1 MAANMYDQAAQA
13 QFINTYAPIN
23 FGELYRIGAAQKAAI
38 DEAAQQF
45 GAQLQK
51 FNEFQS
57 PSLIDTQRYYDL
69 TVGRNDFQNAIN
81 QMVSNP
87 DALKD
92 AAFRSQ
98 LQSMINSVDYV
109 ALSNLKSSRDAML
122 KRQEINQK
130 LMLENRFNPLWHDV
144 DFANYDTLGSKKI
157 FDDITPLPYMSVR
170 ELVEPYVNNLKGE
183 FLGSKNGFLWNGV
196 TDEMTDAQL
205 QKNLSSI
212 QNTPQYQKYLET
224 YQKMGLNP
232 EQAQQQLL
240 NEIYT
245 AGREYT
251 WNKADRDPVAI
262 ENMRL
267 QRKYASAANT
277 ANNLLNLTRVLESD
291 ATRNHLLRFTNLTPQ
306 EVDAFAEQGFKA
318 LSPEKQQ
325 EVLNLKNPGYVESKM
340 KNYYDQVLKDTR
352 RRSTAENAV
361 IDLMST
367 PISYE
372 ASDKYAAYGTTGK
385 QDKDGFYTAN
395 NSSNFKLAKEL
406 VYNTIGKDT
415 DKGLQK
421 FISLW
426 NDGNNFSNFKISS
439 DQRMI
444 SDGNDIYIVKH
455 AYIPED
461 QLLKARIDRK
471 SLSAL
476 GTPVTVDAGPKTT
489 ERYDNRGN
497 LESTTTSS
505 STPVKTIRITVLQ
518 QLPRSGEAAITSDA
532 AWMDKNLGIQTK
544 TQDIQDM
551 LSQEENL

>member
-13 QFINTYAPIN
+13 QFINTYVPIN
-23 FGELYRIGAAQKAAI
+23 FGELYRIGAAQKAAV

-45 GAQLQK
+45 GTQLQK
-51 FNEFQS
+51 FGEFQS
-57 PSLIDTQRYYDL
+57 PSQIDTQRYYDL
-69 TVGRNDFQNAIN
+69 TIGRQDFQNAIN

-98 LQSMINSVDYV
+98 LQSMINSVDYGT
-109 ALSNLKSSRDAML
+109 LSNLRSSRDAML
-122 KRQEINQK
+122 KRQEVNQK

-144 DFANYDTLGSKKI
+144 DFANYDTVNSKI

-183 FLGSKNGFLWNGV
+183 FLGAKNEFLWNGV

-251 WNKADRDPVAI
+251 WNKADRDPMAI

-291 ATRNHLLRFTNLTPQ
+291 ATRNHLLKFTNLTPQ

-361 IDLMST
+361 IDFMST

-406 VYNTIGKDT
+406 VYNTIGKDA
-415 DKGLQK
+415 DKELQK

-444 SDGNDIYIVKH
+444 SDGNDIYIVKY

-551 LSQEENL
+551 LSQKENL

>member
-13 QFINTYAPIN
+13 QFINTYVPIN
-23 FGELYRIGAAQKAAI
+23 FGELYRIGAAQKAAV

-45 GAQLQK
+45 GTQLQK
-51 FNEFQS
+51 FGEFQS
-57 PSLIDTQRYYDL
+57 PSQVDTQRYYDL
-69 TVGRNDFQNAIN
+69 TIGRQDFQNAIN

-98 LQSMINSVDYV
+98 LQSMINSVDYGT
-109 ALSNLKSSRDAML
+109 LSNLRSSRDAML
-122 KRQEINQK
+122 KRQEVNQK

-144 DFANYDTLGSKKI
+144 DFANYDTVNSKI
-157 FDDITPLPYMSVR
+157 FDDITPLPYMSIR

-183 FLGSKNGFLWNGV
+183 FLGAKNGFLWNGV

-251 WNKADRDPVAI
+251 WNKADRDPMAI

-291 ATRNHLLRFTNLTPQ
+291 ATRNHLLKFTNLTPQ

-325 EVLNLKNPGYVESKM
+325 AVLNLKNPDYVESKM

-406 VYNTIGKDT
+406 VYNTIGKDA

-444 SDGNDIYIVKH
+444 SDGNDIYVVKH

>member
-109 ALSNLKSSRDAML
+109 SLSNLKSSRDAML

-130 LMLENRFNPLWHDV
+130 LMLENRFNLLWHYV

-212 QNTPQYQKYLET
+212 QNTPQYQKYLEI

-406 VYNTIGKDT
+406 VYNTIGKDA

-444 SDGNDIYIVKH
+444 SDSNDIYIVKH

>member
-122 KRQEINQK
+122 KRQEINQR

-144 DFANYDTLGSKKI
+144 DFTNYDTLGSKKI

-291 ATRNHLLRFTNLTPQ
+291 ATRNHLLKFTNLTPQ

-385 QDKDGFYTAN
+385 QDKYGFYTAN

-406 VYNTIGKDT
+406 VYNTIGKDA

>member
-13 QFINTYAPIN
+13 QFINTYVPIN
-23 FGELYRIGAAQKAAI
+23 FGELYRIGAAQKAAV

-45 GAQLQK
+45 GTQLQK
-51 FNEFQS
+51 FGEFQS
-57 PSLIDTQRYYDL
+57 PSQIDTQRYYDL
-69 TVGRNDFQNAIN
+69 TIGRQDFQNAIN

-98 LQSMINSVDYV
+98 LQSMINSVDYGT
-109 ALSNLKSSRDAML
+109 LSNLRSSRDAML
-122 KRQEINQK
+122 KRQEVNQK

-144 DFANYDTLGSKKI
+144 DFANYDTVNSKI

-183 FLGSKNGFLWNGV
+183 FLGAKNGFLWNGV

-251 WNKADRDPVAI
+251 WNKADRDPMAI

-291 ATRNHLLRFTNLTPQ
+291 ATRNHLLKFTNLTPQ
-306 EVDAFAEQGFKA
+306 EVDTFAEQGFKA

-406 VYNTIGKDT
+406 VYNTIGKDA

-444 SDGNDIYIVKH
+444 SDGNDIYVVKH

>member
-13 QFINTYAPIN
+13 QFINTYVPIN
-23 FGELYRIGAAQKAAI
+23 FGELYRIGAAQKAAV

-45 GAQLQK
+45 GTQLQK
-51 FNEFQS
+51 FGEFQS
-57 PSLIDTQRYYDL
+57 PSQIDTQRYYDL
-69 TVGRNDFQNAIN
+69 TIGRQDFQNAIN

-98 LQSMINSVDYV
+98 LQSMINSVDYGT
-109 ALSNLKSSRDAML
+109 LSNLRSSRDAML
-122 KRQEINQK
+122 KRQEVNQK
-130 LMLENRFNPLWHDV
+130 LMLENRFNLLWHYV
-144 DFANYDTLGSKKI
+144 DFANYDTVNSKI

-183 FLGSKNGFLWNGV
+183 FLGAKNGFLWNGV

-212 QNTPQYQKYLET
+212 QNTPQYQKYLEI

-251 WNKADRDPVAI
+251 WNKADRDPMAI

-291 ATRNHLLRFTNLTPQ
+291 ATRNHLLKFTNLTPQ

-406 VYNTIGKDT
+406 VYNTIGKDA

-444 SDGNDIYIVKH
+444 SDGNDIYVVKH

>member
-13 QFINTYAPIN
+13 QFINTYVPIN
-23 FGELYRIGAAQKAAI
+23 FGELYRIGAAQKAAV

-45 GAQLQK
+45 GTQLQK
-51 FNEFQS
+51 FGEFQS
-57 PSLIDTQRYYDL
+57 PSQIDTQRYYDL
-69 TVGRNDFQNAIN
+69 TIGRQDFQNAIN

-98 LQSMINSVDYV
+98 LQSMINSVDYGT
-109 ALSNLKSSRDAML
+109 LSNLRSSRDAML
-122 KRQEINQK
+122 KRQEVNQK

-144 DFANYDTLGSKKI
+144 DFANYDTVNSKI

-183 FLGSKNGFLWNGV
+183 FLGAKNGFLWNGV

-251 WNKADRDPVAI
+251 WNKADRDPMAI

-291 ATRNHLLRFTNLTPQ
+291 ATRNHLLKFTNLTPQ

-325 EVLNLKNPGYVESKM
+325 EVLNLKKPGYVESKM
-340 KNYYDQVLKDTR
+340 KNYYDQILKDTR

-406 VYNTIGKDT
+406 VYNTIGKDAG
-415 DKGLQK
+415 KGLQK

-444 SDGNDIYIVKH
+444 SDGNDIYVVKH

>member
-13 QFINTYAPIN
+13 QFINTYVPIN
-23 FGELYRIGAAQKAAI
+23 FGELYRIGAAQKAAV

-45 GAQLQK
+45 GTQLQK
-51 FNEFQS
+51 FGEFQS
-57 PSLIDTQRYYDL
+57 PSQIDTQRYYDL
-69 TVGRNDFQNAIN
+69 TIGRQDFQNAIN

-98 LQSMINSVDYV
+98 LQSMINSVDYGT
-109 ALSNLKSSRDAML
+109 LSNLRSSRDAML
-122 KRQEINQK
+122 KRQEVNQK

-144 DFANYDTLGSKKI
+144 DFANYDTVNSKI

-183 FLGSKNGFLWNGV
+183 FLGAKNGFLWNGV

-251 WNKADRDPVAI
+251 WNKADRDPMAI

-291 ATRNHLLRFTNLTPQ
+291 ATRNHLLKFTNLTPQ

-406 VYNTIGKDT
+406 VYNTIGKDA

-444 SDGNDIYIVKH
+444 SDGNDIYVVKH

-476 GTPVTVDAGPKTT
+476 GTPVTVDVGPKTT

-497 LESTTTSS
+497 LENTTTSS

-544 TQDIQDM
+544 TQNIQDM
-551 LSQEENL
+551 LSQKENL

>member
-13 QFINTYAPIN
+13 QFINTYVPIN
-23 FGELYRIGAAQKAAI
+23 FGELYRIGAAQKAAV

-45 GAQLQK
+45 GTQLQK
-51 FNEFQS
+51 FGEFQS
-57 PSLIDTQRYYDL
+57 PSQIDTQRYYDL
-69 TVGRNDFQNAIN
+69 TIGRQDFQNAIN

-98 LQSMINSVDYV
+98 LQSMINSVDYGT
-109 ALSNLKSSRDAML
+109 LSNLRSSRDAML
-122 KRQEINQK
+122 KRQEVNQK

-144 DFANYDTLGSKKI
+144 DFANYDTVNSKI

-183 FLGSKNGFLWNGV
+183 FLGAKNGFLWNGV

-251 WNKADRDPVAI
+251 WNKADRDPMAI

-291 ATRNHLLRFTNLTPQ
+291 ATRNHLLKFTNLTPQ

-385 QDKDGFYTAN
+385 QDKNGFYTAN

-406 VYNTIGKDT
+406 VYNTIGKDA

-489 ERYDNRGN
+489 ERYDNREN
-497 LESTTTSS
+497 LESTTISS

>member
-122 KRQEINQK
+122 KRQEINQR

-144 DFANYDTLGSKKI
+144 DFTNYDTLGSKKI

-325 EVLNLKNPGYVESKM
+325 EVLNLKNPGYAESKM

-406 VYNTIGKDT
+406 VYNTIGKDA

>member
-13 QFINTYAPIN
+13 QFINTYVPIN
-23 FGELYRIGAAQKAAI
+23 FGELYRIGAAQKAAV

-45 GAQLQK
+45 GTQLQK
-51 FNEFQS
+51 FGEFQS
-57 PSLIDTQRYYDL
+57 PSQIDTQRYYDL
-69 TVGRNDFQNAIN
+69 TIGRQDFQNAIN

-98 LQSMINSVDYV
+98 LQSMINSVDYGT
-109 ALSNLKSSRDAML
+109 LSNLRSSRDAML
-122 KRQEINQK
+122 KRQEVNQK
-130 LMLENRFNPLWHDV
+130 LMLENRFNLLWHYV
-144 DFANYDTLGSKKI
+144 DFANYDTVNSKI

-183 FLGSKNGFLWNGV
+183 FLGAKNGFLWNGV

-212 QNTPQYQKYLET
+212 QNTPQYQKYLEI

-251 WNKADRDPVAI
+251 WNKADRDPMAI

-291 ATRNHLLRFTNLTPQ
+291 ATRNHLLKFTNLTPQ

-325 EVLNLKNPGYVESKM
+325 KVLNLKNPGYVESKM

-406 VYNTIGKDT
+406 VYNTIGKDA

-444 SDGNDIYIVKH
+444 SDGNDIYVVKH

>member
-13 QFINTYAPIN
+13 QFINTYVPIN
-23 FGELYRIGAAQKAAI
+23 FGELYRIGAAQKAAV

-51 FNEFQS
+51 FGEFQS
-57 PSLIDTQRYYDL
+57 PSQIDTQRYYDL
-69 TVGRNDFQNAIN
+69 TIGREDFQNAIN
-81 QMVSNP
+81 QMVANP
-87 DALKD
+87 DYLKD
-92 AAFRSQ
+92 AANRSQ
-98 LQSMINSVDYV
+98 LQSMINSVDYST
-109 ALSNLKSSRDAML
+109 LSNLKSSRDAML
-122 KRQEINQK
+122 KRQEINQR

-144 DFANYDTLGSKKI
+144 DFANYDTVNSKI
-157 FDDITPLPYMSVR
+157 FDDITPLPYMSIR

-183 FLGSKNGFLWNGV
+183 FLGAKNGFLWNGV

-205 QKNLSSI
+205 QNNLSSI

-224 YQKMGLNP
+224 YQKMGLSP

-251 WNKADRDPVAI
+251 WNKADRDPMAI

-277 ANNLLNLTRVLESD
+277 ASNLLNLTRVLESD
-291 ATRNHLLRFTNLTPQ
+291 ATRNHLLKFTNLTPQ

-318 LSPEKQQ
+318 LTPEKQQ
-325 EVLNLKNPGYVESKM
+325 EVLRLKDPGYVENQM
-340 KNYYDQVLKDTR
+340 KNYYDSVLKDTR

-385 QDKDGFYTAN
+385 QDRDGFYTAN

-406 VYNTIGKDT
+406 VYKTIGEEA

-444 SDGNDIYIVKH
+444 SDGKDIYVVKH

-471 SLSAL
+471 SLYAL

-505 STPVKTIRITVLQ
+505 STPVKSIRITVLQ

>member
-13 QFINTYAPIN
+13 QFINTYVPIN
-23 FGELYRIGAAQKAAI
+23 FGELYRIGAAQKAAV

-45 GAQLQK
+45 GTQLQK
-51 FNEFQS
+51 FGEFQS
-57 PSLIDTQRYYDL
+57 PSQIDTQRYYDL
-69 TVGRNDFQNAIN
+69 TIGRQDFQNAIN

-98 LQSMINSVDYV
+98 LQSMINSVDYGT
-109 ALSNLKSSRDAML
+109 LSNLRSSRDAML
-122 KRQEINQK
+122 KRQEVNQK

-144 DFANYDTLGSKKI
+144 DFANYDTVNSKI

-183 FLGSKNGFLWNGV
+183 FLGAKNGFLWNGV

-251 WNKADRDPVAI
+251 WNKADRDPMAR

-267 QRKYASAANT
+267 QRKYAS

-291 ATRNHLLRFTNLTPQ
+291 ATRNHLLKFTNLTPQ

-325 EVLNLKNPGYVESKM
+325 AVLNLKNPGYVESKM

-406 VYNTIGKDT
+406 VYNTIGKDA

-444 SDGNDIYIVKH
+444 SDGNDIYVVKH

>member
-13 QFINTYAPIN
+13 QFINTYVPIN
-23 FGELYRIGAAQKAAI
+23 FGELYRIGAAQKAAV

-45 GAQLQK
+45 GTQLQK
-51 FNEFQS
+51 FGEFQS
-57 PSLIDTQRYYDL
+57 PSQIDTQRYYDL
-69 TVGRNDFQNAIN
+69 TIGRQDFQNAIN

-98 LQSMINSVDYV
+98 LQSMINSVDYGT
-109 ALSNLKSSRDAML
+109 LSNLRSSRDAML
-122 KRQEINQK
+122 KRQEVNQK

-144 DFANYDTLGSKKI
+144 DFANYDTVNSKI

-183 FLGSKNGFLWNGV
+183 FLGAKNGFLWNGV

-251 WNKADRDPVAI
+251 WNKANRDP
-262 ENMRL
+262 
-267 QRKYASAANT
+267 YASAANT
-277 ANNLLNLTRVLESD
+277 ANNLLNLTRALESD
-291 ATRNHLLRFTNLTPQ
+291 ATRNHLLKFTNLTPQ

-406 VYNTIGKDT
+406 VYNTIGKDA

-444 SDGNDIYIVKH
+444 SDGNDIYVVKH

-551 LSQEENL
+551 LSQKENL

>member
-13 QFINTYAPIN
+13 QFINTYVPIN
-23 FGELYRIGAAQKAAI
+23 FGELYRIGAAQKAAV

-45 GAQLQK
+45 GTQLQK
-51 FNEFQS
+51 FGEFQS
-57 PSLIDTQRYYDL
+57 PSQIDTQRYYDL
-69 TVGRNDFQNAIN
+69 TIGRQDFQNAIN

-98 LQSMINSVDYV
+98 LQSMINSVDYGT
-109 ALSNLKSSRDAML
+109 LSNLRSSRDAML
-122 KRQEINQK
+122 KRQEVNQK

-144 DFANYDTLGSKKI
+144 DFANYDTVNSKI

-170 ELVEPYVNNLKGE
+170 ELVEPYVNNLKGK
-183 FLGSKNGFLWNGV
+183 FLGAKNGFLRNGV
-196 TDEMTDAQL
+196 TDKMTDAQL

-251 WNKADRDPVAI
+251 WNKADRDPMAI

-291 ATRNHLLRFTNLTPQ
+291 ATRNHLLKFTNLTPQ

-406 VYNTIGKDT
+406 VYNTIGKDA